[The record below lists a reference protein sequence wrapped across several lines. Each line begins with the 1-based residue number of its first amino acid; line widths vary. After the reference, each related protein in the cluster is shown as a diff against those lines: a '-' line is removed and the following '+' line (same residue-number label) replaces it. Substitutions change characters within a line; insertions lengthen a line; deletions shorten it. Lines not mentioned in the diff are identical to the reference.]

1 MDVLWTQVL
10 KAVEPTPS
18 HVLFLLWRIAE
29 NYAFGFVAIQHVVN
43 KQGAQSL
50 LSPLQC
56 CSSCVSLTKAVCVR
70 VCVLSALYNT
80 VAPALT
86 SMLCVAGG
94 NNVSSSV
101 TGTAASPTPMLCT
114 GEGNATGTRE
124 PLHGL
129 LAVPAGSLYLFL
141 HYVNLLVSATRCAL
155 RVAPAH
161 MRHFAQHQQSA
172 DLVRERPWP

>member
-1 MDVLWTQVL
+1 M
-10 KAVEPTPS
+10 
-18 HVLFLLWRIAE
+18 LLELRLAHE
-29 NYAFGFVAIQHVVN
+29 G
-43 KQGAQSL
+43 
-50 LSPLQC
+50 
-56 CSSCVSLTKAVCVR
+56 CVCAR
-70 VCVLSALYNT
+70 VCVLAALYNN

-94 NNVSSSV
+94 NISSSV
-101 TGTAASPTPMLCT
+101 TDTAASPMPMLCT